1 MSRVL
6 AALALSLALAA
17 GIAPKSPP
25 TLRDDVAVPLQDVGK
40 TNKPDTA
47 HRQARI
53 LLDYQETRQRSWET
67 YSLGQIF
74 HFGRDTEVR
83 SLRGMIVLEV
93 PDEDL
98 LHPFEFPG
106 TPVSAPAQSPRI
118 TIWNYMGPSKMFPQ
132 GNEPARLE
140 VGPGAKIVQCT
151 GSAEYR
157 RDQEFND
164 KALAEHSKTQWRWY
178 KTTRNALG
186 SLPLTQLGTNTNWSM
201 LFNSQDGLDFFR
213 YSVLPIPVTEKEIAD
228 GKSSS
233 QEFSEDVHL
242 VIPPLKARED
252 QGWIFN
258 RRMDPRGLQVSGTL
272 EKTLSDGAIVH
283 GAIRVT
289 VDLDPAQYLCLI
301 TPPENYRSWIPEGG
315 KDEEQVGNTL
325 QFKGEIR
332 CVSGDPAPDRQ
343 IWVEVRV
350 YSSTQ
355 PGVCV
360 NFPAK
365 GKKTADLVIQREG
378 TSETLEL
385 KSKDGTGQD
394 DAWSTATGNFK
405 VGQRFTVKVGSRD
418 FGAFGDIHFNS
429 DITVR
434 IEGFRD
440 PSSLDLPFDHN
451 HNHIADEWE
460 QGSSGLADA
469 GADDDNRP
477 EGNGVD
483 GDGLSVYEEYRGFM
497 CRGDHTRTAP
507 FLKDLFIWDPQKIGY
522 GMLGQS
528 GISIH
533 LVSKGEFCEEGGADN
548 KRVINCN
555 RAYATL
561 GQQHLL
567 FLRKASLD
575 RYEGF
580 EGYMGVALGSGDIG
594 PPKQTK
600 VVVIDV
606 KKCVKA
612 GPGWKE
618 LVVSHELSHG
628 CNVRHHG
635 QGDYQGIYIETR
647 QDNGTWDGPSG
658 IDRLFPHMVAAKGA
672 QCSGAVNCIMCYPGP
687 DWAELYEKAGGNKR
701 WKKLRDDPE
710 GGVAPEGDY
719 IEGESYPAGHVSQT
733 LYCDTKKG
741 AGVAGDATCGDCRHQ
756 FQVNDHKTPKASP
769 CGK

>member
-40 TNKPDTA
+40 TNKPDTT

-67 YSLGQIF
+67 KSLGQLF

-98 LHPFEFPG
+98 LHSFEVPG
-106 TPVSAPAQSPRI
+106 TPISAPAQSPRI
-118 TIWNYMGPSKMFPQ
+118 TIWNYMGPSMMFPQ
-132 GNEPARLE
+132 GNEPAKPD
-140 VGPGAKIVQCT
+140 VGPGTKIVQCT

-164 KALAEHSKTQWRWY
+164 KALAEHSKSQWRWY

-186 SLPLTQLGTNTNWSM
+186 SLPLTQIGSDTNWSM

-213 YSVLPIPVTEKEIAD
+213 YSVLPISVTEKEVSD

-233 QEFSEDVHL
+233 REFLEDVHL

-252 QGWIFN
+252 QGWVFN

-272 EKTLSDGAIVH
+272 EKTLSDGSIVS

-289 VDLDPAQYLCLI
+289 VDLDPAQYVCLI

-332 CVSGDPAPDRQ
+332 CVRGDPAPDRQ

-418 FGAFGDIHFNS
+418 LGAFGDIHFNS

-440 PSSLDLPFDHN
+440 PSSLDLPFDQN

-460 QGSSGLADA
+460 QGASGLADA
-469 GADDDNRP
+469 GADEDNRP
-477 EGNGVD
+477 EGNGVN

-497 CRGDHTRTAP
+497 CRGEHTRTAP
-507 FLKDLFIWDPQKIGY
+507 FVKDLFIYDPQNIGY

-533 LVSKGEFCEEGGADN
+533 LVSKGEFCEEEGAEN

-567 FLRKASLD
+567 FLRKAPVPD
-575 RYEGF
+575 
-580 EGYMGVALGSGDIG
+580 GYMGIAWGHGDIG
-594 PPKQTK
+594 PPKQTR
-600 VVVIDV
+600 VVVIDSR
-606 KKCVKA
+606 KCKKA
-612 GPGWKE
+612 GPGWQE
-618 LVVSHELSHG
+618 LVVSHELAHG

-635 QGDYQGIYIETR
+635 QVDYNAYDVRARHEGSW
-647 QDNGTWDGPSG
+647 DDMPWPFGTGGTKMTG
-658 IDRLFPHMVAAKGA
+658 IDSGWEVAAKGGKY
-672 QCSGAVNCIMCYPGP
+672 SGAENCIMRYPHA
-687 DWAELYEKAGGNKR
+687 DLYEKDGGGWS
-701 WKKLRDDPE
+701 WKKE
-710 GGVAPEGDY
+710 GGGGY
-719 IEGESYPAGHVSQT
+719 IEGDRYPAGHVSQT
-733 LYCDTKKG
+733 LYCNDKKG
-741 AGVAGDATCGDCRHQ
+741 TGVNASGSVAGDASCGDCMHQ
-756 FQVNDHKTPKASP
+756 FQVNDHKTPKALP